1 MYCVLL
7 TSDVIGSKKIK
18 NLDSILQ
25 NKINDLNLKFEKDL
39 LTKISSSRGDE
50 IQFILK
56 LNNSFFENI
65 MTFRAVLYPI
75 VVRTGASIVKI
86 TELNIGNLSNS
97 WDLNGEPFFLARK
110 ILDEDLKKIKIYTLK
125 FDSNIEKYDNIFN
138 SFFILNDAILNNW
151 KKIHWELIKIALEH
165 NYDNKE
171 ISKKLGLYSEGSNK
185 PTQTYYDRL
194 KKTNISSIK
203 ESYNYIINEF
213 QLKE

>member
-7 TSDVIGSKKIK
+7 TSNVIDSKKIR
-18 NLDSILQ
+18 NLDNILQ
-25 NKINDLNLKFEKDL
+25 SKINNLNLKLEKDL

-56 LNNSFFENI
+56 LNNYFFENI
-65 MTFRAVLYPI
+65 MIFRAMLYPLI
-75 VVRTGASIVKI
+75 VRTGASIIKVSEI
-86 TELNIGNLSNS
+86 NVGNLSNS

-110 ILDEDLKKIKIYTLK
+110 ILDEDLKKIKMFTLK
-125 FDSNIEKYDNIFN
+125 FSSNLDKYDNVFN
-138 SFFILNDAILNNW
+138 SFFILNDTILNNW
-151 KKIHWELIKIALEH
+151 KKIHWELIKIALDH

-171 ISKKLGLYSEGSNK
+171 VSKKLGLYSEGYNK